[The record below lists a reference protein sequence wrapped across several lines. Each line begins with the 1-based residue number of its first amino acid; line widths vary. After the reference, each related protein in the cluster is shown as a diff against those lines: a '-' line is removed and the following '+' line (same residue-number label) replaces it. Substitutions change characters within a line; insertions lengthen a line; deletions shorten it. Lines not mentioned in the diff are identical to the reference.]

1 MQIRAGN
8 RQDEAIIRTILFQS
22 LEEHGIESDL
32 EGRDKDLRNI
42 EHNYFW
48 YDGLCLVA
56 ENDGQIVGF
65 LAGKKSDK
73 SEDTLLLSRLVV
85 VAGARKRGTG
95 RALMKTLIFYSQ
107 NMEYKT
113 IEIAIPG
120 NLQVQNLIDP
130 AILQKYG
137 FQDIGGVWKL
147 SVPKPI
153 FQN

>member
-65 LAGKKSDK
+65 LAGKRSEK

-95 RALMKTLIFYSQ
+95 KALMKSLLFFCQ
-107 NMEYKT
+107 NMEYQT
-113 IEIAIPG
+113 IEIAVPG
-120 NLQVQNLIDP
+120 DFQVEKLIAP
-130 AILQKYG
+130 AVLSRFG
-137 FQDIGGVWKL
+137 FESSNNSWKL
-147 SVPKPI
+147 SVPKPV
-153 FQN
+153 FEN